1 MLDRALRTGWLTS
14 RLRRVEAWQETF
26 TANIKA
32 ARERA
37 GLTQEDVGNASG
49 VGQAQYNRY
58 ENGRVDPSI
67 GVLVRIAAA
76 LGVPASELL
85 DGVEADARQ
94 RSR

>member
-1 MLDRALRTGWLTS
+1 M
-14 RLRRVEAWQETF
+14 EPWQEAF
-26 TANIKA
+26 TSNVRA

-37 GLTQEDVGNASG
+37 GLTQEEVGNASG

-76 LGVPASELL
+76 LGVTAADLL
-85 DGVEADARQ
+85 DGVEAARK
-94 RSR
+94 

>member
-1 MLDRALRTGWLTS
+1 MD
-14 RLRRVEAWQETF
+14 AWQETF
-26 TANIKA
+26 TANVRA

-67 GVLVRIAAA
+67 GVLIRIAAA
-76 LGVPASELL
+76 LGVTAAELL
-85 DGVEADARQ
+85 DGVEADAPQGAR
-94 RSR
+94 